1 MLNNDYLVV
10 PIEYMLSIFKPK
22 PLLESEESQSLV
34 ELFLWAAEHFDS
46 EYFLKNTQIVQP
58 TEQYFPDRVTSV
70 EEMAQSVFQRVR
82 SYAGL
87 TQWPIALS
95 SPQMMSMQQTFPRF
109 SLSGGLRGE
118 GVVLVN
124 KPSLPVHVSY
134 NPNQINQPQDLVAS
148 MAGSMALMLI
158 HHVGKLPP
166 GGQQNLSVAADVL
179 AIFLGFGTMIC
190 NTAYH
195 FRGGCGSC
203 YNPYANRQAALNEQE
218 SIFLHAL
225 VCHFK
230 GDEQGGKHLKPH
242 LKGMFKKA
250 QKQLK
255 KILQNSAD
263 PMLLALEDRCRA

>member
-1 MLNNDYLVV
+1 MSKKR
-10 PIEYMLSIFKPK
+10 MLSIFKPK
-22 PLLESEESQSLV
+22 PLLESPESQSLID
-34 ELFLWAAEHFDS
+34 LFLWAAEHFDS
-46 EYFLKNTQIVQP
+46 EYFLQKTQVVQP
-58 TEQYFPDRVTSV
+58 TEKHFPDRVTSV
-70 EEMAQSVFQRVR
+70 EEMAQSVFERVR

-87 TQWPIALS
+87 SHWPVQLS
-95 SPQMMSMQQTFPRF
+95 APQHMPMQQAFPRF
-109 SLSGGLRGE
+109 TLSGGLRGE
-118 GVVLVN
+118 DISLVS
-124 KPSLPVHVSY
+124 KPSQPILLSY

-148 MAGSMALMLI
+148 MAGGMALMLI

-179 AIFLGFGTMIC
+179 AIFMGFGTMLC

-203 YNPYANRQAALNEQE
+203 YNPYANRQAALSEQE

-230 GDEQGGKHLKPH
+230 GEQQGGKHLKPH
-242 LKGMFKKA
+242 LKSMFKKA

-255 KILQNSAD
+255 KILETSPD
-263 PMLLALEDRCRA
+263 PMLLALEERGRG